1 MIILTMLIIVIML
14 LIWSGLASLGVRFS
28 DTIGWLLFLA
38 AIAVVFA
45 LYALISGWFKRFESE
60 KASLRAAAFDTPQG
74 VSEKFIRAAVS
85 SFSRYTLTEP

>member
-14 LIWSGLASLGVRFS
+14 LMWLGLASLGVQFS

-60 KASLRAAAFDTPQG
+60 KASLRAAAFLFPMRPNGTL
-74 VSEKFIRAAVS
+74 IRKGAF
-85 SFSRYTLTEP
+85 FSPI

>member
-14 LIWSGLASLGVRFS
+14 LMWLGLASLGVQFS

-45 LYALISGWFKRFESE
+45 LYALTPDGSNALNPKKLLCARPPSIH
-60 KASLRAAAFDTPQG
+60 LRAYRKNSFELPSLPFPDTH
-74 VSEKFIRAAVS
+74 
-85 SFSRYTLTEP
+85 